1 MATENTRREFAKLA
15 AGTISALSA
24 SRVMGANDRIRMGLI
39 GCGNRGSQIW
49 SIFLKQPEVEPVAVC
64 DVYTPY
70 RDTWKEKS
78 GPNVRAYKDFRELL
92 AQKDIDAVA
101 IATPDHWHAF
111 MTVKACEA
119 GKDVYC
125 EKPLSLTVLDGRKM
139 LDAARKHDR
148 VVQTGCQQR
157 SGEHYQ
163 QAVDLIRAG
172 KMGEV
177 HTIDAS
183 FMRNAIPGFKPRE
196 LTAELPPTLDWDMW
210 LGPAPSRPFDP
221 FRCLYNFRWF
231 WDYSGGQMTNWGA
244 HDLDIC
250 RWMVG
255 ARAPSEVTGMG
266 GRWVLRDGG
275 ETPDIQN
282 VLYRFDKAVVT
293 WTAREVSAGDSFSI
307 VVHGTLGTMTLS
319 RRGFQ
324 IKPEVT
330 GQPRKPAMEAMQV
343 PGGDLEGR
351 HIQNFLQCVKSR
363 KRPNGDVEEG
373 HLTAAMCHLGNI
385 STRLGRGVRWDP
397 QREEIPGDKE
407 GNGMLSRPYRA
418 PWKLS

>member
-15 AGTISALSA
+15 AGTMTALSA

-70 RDTWKEKS
+70 RDAWKEKS

-92 AQKDIDAVA
+92 AQRDIDAVA
-101 IATPDHWHAF
+101 IATPDHWHAL
-111 MTVKACEA
+111 MMVQACEA

-125 EKPLSLTVLDGRKM
+125 EKPLSLTVADGRKM

-148 VVQTGCQQR
+148 LVQTGCQQR

-163 QAVDLIRAG
+163 RAVELIRAG
-172 KMGEV
+172 KLGEV
-177 HTIDAS
+177 HTIDAG
-183 FMRNAIPGFKPRE
+183 FMRNAIPGFRPRE
-196 LTAELPPTLDWDMW
+196 ITGELPPTLDWDMW
-210 LGPAPSRPFDP
+210 LGPAPLRPFDP

-250 RWMVG
+250 RWMTG
-255 ARAPSEVTGMG
+255 ARAPAEVAGMG
-266 GRWVLRDGG
+266 GRFVLRDGG

-282 VLYRFDKAVVT
+282 VLYRFDKVVVT
-293 WTAREVSAGDSFSI
+293 WTAREVSEGDPFSI
-307 VVHGTLGTMTLS
+307 VVHGTLGTMRLN

-324 IKPEVT
+324 IKPELT
-330 GQPRKPAMEAMQV
+330 EQSRKPAMEPMQMA
-343 PGGDLEGR
+343 GGDFEER
-351 HIQNFLQCVKSR
+351 HIQNFLQCVKTR

-385 STRLGRGVRWDP
+385 STRIGRGVRWDP

-407 GNGMLSRPYRA
+407 ANDMLSRPYRA

>member
-1 MATENTRREFAKLA
+1 MATETTRRQFARLT
-15 AGTISALSA
+15 AGTMTALSA
-24 SRVMGANDRIRMGLI
+24 SRVLGANDRIRMGLI

-64 DVYTPY
+64 DVYAPY
-70 RDTWKEKS
+70 LEKWKEGS
-78 GPNVRAYKDFRELL
+78 GAGVRAYKDFRELL
-92 AQKDIDAVA
+92 AQRDIDAVA
-101 IATPDHWHAF
+101 IATPDHWHAY

-157 SGEHYQ
+157 SGLHYQ
-163 QAVDLIRAG
+163 QAMELIRGG

-177 HTIDAS
+177 HSIDAG
-183 FMRNAIPGFKPRE
+183 FMRNAAAGFKPRE
-196 LTAELPPTLDWDMW
+196 ITGDLPPTLDWDMW
-210 LGPAPSRPFDP
+210 LGPAPARPFDA

-231 WDYSGGQMTNWGA
+231 WEYSGGQMTNWGA

-255 ARAPSEVTGMG
+255 ARAPSEVAGMG
-266 GRWVLRDGG
+266 GRFMLHDGG

-282 VLYRFDKAVVT
+282 VLYRFDKTVVT
-293 WTAREVSAGDSFSI
+293 WTAREISAGDPYSI
-307 VVHGTLGTMTLS
+307 VVHGTMGTMTLN

-324 IKPEVT
+324 IKPELT
-330 GQPRKPAMEAMQV
+330 QGRKPAMDAMQV
-343 PGGDLEGR
+343 TGGDLEGR
-351 HIQNFLQCVKSR
+351 HIHNFLECVKSR
-363 KRPNGDVEEG
+363 KRPDGDVEEG
-373 HLTAAMCHLGNI
+373 HLTAIMCHLGNI
-385 STRLGRGVRWDP
+385 STRTGRGVRWDAE
-397 QREEIPGDKE
+397 REEIPGDKE
-407 GNGMLSRPYRA
+407 AASMLSRPYRA